1 MSKTWCR
8 VLNSGPLRVEWHM
21 ADLNAEP
28 EVATHGQLNFGCSV
42 PCSMSKRRWRNEHFN
57 RPWTLV
63 DHLASVSCH
72 PTRPEQPDVHGARYL
87 RLNSDLRGDCSEEV
101 GRSGMLTL
109 LPVHTLKMLNT
120 LYSVSMY
127 RLRGPQFSPLY
138 GSPARGHL
146 AVIPSQFP
154 VCALDVKPA
163 DLGRVAQAGHVL
175 LRG

>member
-1 MSKTWCR
+1 MYR
-8 VLNSGPLRVEWHM
+8 PLLIQEI
-21 ADLNAEP
+21 
-28 EVATHGQLNFGCSV
+28 T
-42 PCSMSKRRWRNEHFN
+42 RRR
-57 RPWTLV
+57 
-63 DHLASVSCH
+63 D
-72 PTRPEQPDVHGARYL
+72 
-87 RLNSDLRGDCSEEV
+87 V

-146 AVIPSQFP
+146 AVISSQFP

-163 DLGRVAQAGHVL
+163 DLGRVAQAGHAL